1 MLTERQKNAIR
12 DFIPKTFTASHT
24 DFNASVMYD
33 NQFAPG
39 ARPIY
44 AHFNSNKQPLII
56 LEYDKTTDEAPAD
69 LGGFTVDL
77 MKLIINVY
85 ATDIDTRGEV
95 PDGEYVHGPKIVDA
109 IVSSIRSALSSF
121 NTTLKPYG
129 LSIDVL
135 PHKIPVNDLSDIA
148 SRKHVYR
155 KKFTIPIIYEVN

>member
-1 MLTERQKNAIR
+1 MLTEAQKDAIR
-12 DFIPKTFTASHT
+12 DFLPKQFTASVT
-24 DFNASVMYD
+24 GFSASVLYD

-44 AHFNSNKQPLII
+44 AHFNSNKQPLIV

-69 LGGFTVDL
+69 LGGFEVDL

-85 ATDIDTRGEV
+85 ATDIDTRGEIAN
-95 PDGEYVHGPKIVDA
+95 GEYVHGPKIVDA
-109 IVSSIRSALSSF
+109 MVKSIRTALASF
-121 NTTLKPYG
+121 NSSLKAEG

-148 SRKHVYR
+148 SQKHVYR
-155 KKFTIPIIYEVN
+155 KKLTIPIIYEVK